1 MITLGEAAAWYRQAA
16 DTIEDELGEV
26 VVTVTALAVERAK
39 GYIGHEQDEWAP
51 LSGATIEGFRNAY
64 GFRIPG
70 KRELGYSPPDYEPL
84 LRSGQM
90 RESIEGVADGLTG
103 IIGSADKVMLYQEM
117 GTPNAR
123 YPIPPRPVLALALM
137 NSVPDIIEGCGEVA
151 VKILVPEV

>member
-51 LSGATIEGFRNAY
+51 LSGATIEGFRHEY
-64 GFRIPG
+64 GFWIPG

-123 YPIPPRPVLALALM
+123 YPIPPDR
-137 NSVPDIIEGCGEVA
+137 SSRWR
-151 VKILVPEV
+151 

>member
-51 LSGATIEGFRNAY
+51 LSGATIEGFRHAY

-90 RESIEGVADGLTG
+90 RESIEGVAEGLTG
-103 IIGSADKVMLYQEM
+103 IIGSAHKVMLYQEM

>member
-16 DTIEDELGEV
+16 DTVEAELGAL
-26 VVTVTALAVERAK
+26 VVTVTATAVERAK

-51 LSGATIEGFRNAY
+51 LSGATIEGFRHAY
-64 GFRIPG
+64 GFWIPG

-90 RESIEGVADGLTG
+90 RDSIEGVADGLTG

-117 GTPNAR
+117 GTANAL

-137 NSVPDIIEGCGEVA
+137 NSVPDIVDGCGEVA